1 MQQIYHSNAKTNV
14 NIRTQIQKSF
24 FASNEELA
32 SRFGISIQTVSK
44 WRNREFVQDKS
55 AKPNNISYAL
65 SDLEQQLIVSIR
77 QSTWFALNEV
87 WEMVLAENQKIT
99 RSSVYRCFVRNQ
111 INLVPKKKKENLKKF
126 KEYEPGFLHID
137 VTYLPKINGQKNYL
151 FVAIDRATRTL
162 LYKVYEDKTSKSAAA
177 FLDLCLDFF
186 PFDITHILTD
196 NGLEFTNKLYKSKKG
211 NSSEKVSKFDVKCQ
225 NSNIEH
231 RLTLPKHPQTNG
243 MVERANGIIKQAT
256 IVKKEYQSKAEMETD
271 LMNFLIHYNLVRRH
285 GTLRKELNVKTP
297 FDAILKW
304 YELKPDIFKINP
316 NIFKTKI
323 LILCQN
329 LYNFHQQSCET

>member
-111 INLVPKKKKENLKKF
+111 INLVPK
-126 KEYEPGFLHID
+126 
-137 VTYLPKINGQKNYL
+137 
-151 FVAIDRATRTL
+151 
-162 LYKVYEDKTSKSAAA
+162 
-177 FLDLCLDFF
+177 
-186 PFDITHILTD
+186 
-196 NGLEFTNKLYKSKKG
+196 
-211 NSSEKVSKFDVKCQ
+211 
-225 NSNIEH
+225 
-231 RLTLPKHPQTNG
+231 
-243 MVERANGIIKQAT
+243 
-256 IVKKEYQSKAEMETD
+256 
-271 LMNFLIHYNLVRRH
+271 
-285 GTLRKELNVKTP
+285 
-297 FDAILKW
+297 
-304 YELKPDIFKINP
+304 
-316 NIFKTKI
+316 
-323 LILCQN
+323 
-329 LYNFHQQSCET
+329 